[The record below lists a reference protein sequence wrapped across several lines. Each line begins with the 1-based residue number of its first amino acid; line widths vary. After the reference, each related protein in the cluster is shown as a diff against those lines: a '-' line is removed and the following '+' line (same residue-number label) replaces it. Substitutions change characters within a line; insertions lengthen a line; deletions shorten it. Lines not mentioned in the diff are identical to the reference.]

1 MTACRVT
8 RDPLL
13 YKTSKRDLHY
23 TIVDTSEDK
32 ETPGRGGSPA
42 AEGGAS
48 ASGELGV
55 STCGRGSAREIHV
68 FRPSPNLQHITPHW
82 VPTEYQFLG

>member
-55 STCGRGSAREIHV
+55 SVGVGDSRLPPLTEPPAHHTGSDGGELYHLETSLEA
-68 FRPSPNLQHITPHW
+68 
-82 VPTEYQFLG
+82 